1 MIIVNV
7 IIIIIKYYFVYFVF
21 FKCKLPFLFRKYLK
35 YNFHYMILF
44 NTIRKLRCGGI
55 FVIFR
60 KKKKI
65 QNSPMVHFISTVG
78 HC

>member
-44 NTIRKLRCGGI
+44 NTIHKLRCGEM

-60 KKKKI
+60 I
-65 QNSPMVHFISTVG
+65 VFFFTELSNGAFTVYPL
-78 HC
+78 